1 MTKNVSVA
9 GYVEAFCHV
18 QSGKWAS
25 YLVALFRNRCTSIA
39 PFIAP
44 LSNVSAGT
52 AHSLGYRRFSWRAGA
67 PLPRAFLQALPIRS
81 ANADAHV
88 ALARPFPV
96 RFYRHCPFARLSPML
111 MARWRAIKIEKPA
124 FSRSS
129 KLGSEKAGFSIFAV
143 LVETRKVKE
152 PTPELLCL
160 QNQFFKCAIRGSN
173 PGHPD

>member
-81 ANADAHV
+81 AVADAHV
-88 ALARPFPV
+88 ALARYKNRKACFLSLKQAWLGESRLFYFCSACRNAQSERTDPRAPMSPKSILQV
-96 RFYRHCPFARLSPML
+96 RDQGL
-111 MARWRAIKIEKPA
+111 
-124 FSRSS
+124 
-129 KLGSEKAGFSIFAV
+129 
-143 LVETRKVKE
+143 E
-152 PTPELLCL
+152 PWTP
-160 QNQFFKCAIRGSN
+160 
-173 PGHPD
+173 